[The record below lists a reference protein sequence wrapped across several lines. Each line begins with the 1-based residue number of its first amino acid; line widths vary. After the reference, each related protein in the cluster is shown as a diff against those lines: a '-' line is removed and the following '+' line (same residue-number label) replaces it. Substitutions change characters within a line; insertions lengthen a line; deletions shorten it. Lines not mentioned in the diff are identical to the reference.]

1 MGRPKGSKNK
11 PRGVAP
17 EVKPKAARKPRSAK
31 VAKPKVTSESKK
43 PGFRV
48 LYNVGEYSYPYEVT
62 VSGVGTETEAQL
74 FFQRYFPT
82 GEVVEIVECRGA

>member
-17 EVKPKAARKPRSAK
+17 EVNSKAAQKPRSAK

-43 PGFRV
+43 PGYRV
-48 LYNVGEYSYPYEVT
+48 LYNVGEYSYPYEVM
-62 VSGVGTETEAQL
+62 VSGVNTEIEAEAY
-74 FFQRYFPT
+74 FKKYFPT
-82 GEVVEIVECRGA
+82 GEVVKIAECKGM